1 MARVL
6 DANAMFAGGEPKFT
20 EEMTRIQLIESLNW
34 YSSNRDY
41 KDAIKYIGDYLN
53 KKLKLKVP
61 ERIIKK
67 QTTTFGWVCRLLY
80 NGATLPQENQ
90 KYFNDTLETIKK
102 GDGQVDEIVEDVTV
116 VATVNPSIQDRI
128 KESTSRIIAE
138 LDGLVDDF
146 TLNAYRETKTPK
158 GMMTELSTKG
168 VHVKAIVEHY
178 KKVRSEI
185 SDAIA
190 GTDEQLVEGYSHMKK
205 TELKKFESFLSK
217 IIDDALTLQG
227 EAKQNRKPRKRK
239 VKTADELIGKM
250 KYCVEDI
257 ELGLKSIDP
266 KSVIGASTLWVFNIK
281 TRKLGCYIAEDIS
294 GLSLK
299 GTTIQN
305 FVDTKSVQK
314 KLRKPE
320 VTLPEV
326 IKGGKVFLRNVITN
340 IRAVESPL
348 TGRLNDDTILLK
360 IIK

>member
-34 YSSNRDY
+34 YSANRDY

-190 GTDEQLVEGYSHMKK
+190 GADEQLVEGYSHMKK
-205 TELKKFESFLSK
+205 TELKRFESFLSK

-320 VTLPEV
+320 VILPE
-326 IKGGKVFLRNVITN
+326 IASGGKVFLRNVIEGV
-340 IRAVESPL
+340 RAVESKL
-348 TGRLNDDTILLK
+348 SGRINGDTILLRV
-360 IIK
+360 IK

>member
-190 GTDEQLVEGYSHMKK
+190 KRYVC
-205 TELKKFESFLSK
+205 FSK
-217 IIDDALTLQG
+217 IMPTGFEFFDQISGIKFTQVNFNFGSDIAAHTILPSSIRMPKVSNNLLNFTLYRVVNAFRYSFKSSSATISFSVTILMSSIIFQHCIISCSRSNLSRPLPTSALT
-227 EAKQNRKPRKRK
+227 
-239 VKTADELIGKM
+239 
-250 KYCVEDI
+250 
-257 ELGLKSIDP
+257 
-266 KSVIGASTLWVFNIK
+266 ASAITLF
-281 TRKLGCYIAEDIS
+281 
-294 GLSLK
+294 
-299 GTTIQN
+299 
-305 FVDTKSVQK
+305 F
-314 KLRKPE
+314 
-320 VTLPEV
+320 
-326 IKGGKVFLRNVITN
+326 
-340 IRAVESPL
+340 
-348 TGRLNDDTILLK
+348 
-360 IIK
+360 IINS